1 MKSNGQKTGT
11 VLNRGTGLLVIEV
24 RHSNPNGDPDAESE
38 PRTIDADGRGLI
50 SPVSFKR
57 KLRDLV
63 ADKEG
68 AAWKAALEQL
78 KLPNGKSRQYEILET
93 RGRDRD
99 AIFKLTAENFRN
111 AYWDGRVFGNTFLEE
126 LKDKKLKPGEK
137 DHFIS
142 TGAVQFGPG
151 VSIAPIEVERLTMT
165 NKAGV
170 EKDKRGMAPL
180 GWRVVRHAVYV
191 MPFFVNPM
199 MAGKSGCDPTDI
211 ELMKFLIP
219 HAYRGTAS
227 AIRPF
232 VEVRQAWY
240 AEHTMPLGSCP
251 DWKIIDAAHAPEGQG
266 RAGHAVHFDRRI
278 RDPARALKGCP
289 GPSERLRGSLHQ
301 EMEVSHG
308 VASTRSRPAGPF
320 SPSGGLRRRPLPATR
335 PGRQG
340 RGERASPGYAPF
352 RDRSAGRSPRFD
364 RGRGHVPR
372 PGEARPGES
381 GGAAAGA

>member
-1 MKSNGQKTGT
+1 MKSNGQEEDTG
-11 VLNRGTGLLVIEV
+11 LNRGTGLLVIEV

-68 AAWKAALEQL
+68 PAWEAATKAL
-78 KLPNGKSRQYEILET
+78 KISPNGDGRGYDILES

-99 AIFKLTAENFRN
+99 AIFKLTAEPFRN
-111 AYWDGRVFGNTFLEE
+111 AYWDGRVFGNTFLEDIKG
-126 LKDKKLKPGEK
+126 KDYKPGEK

-142 TGAVQFGPG
+142 TGVVQFGPG
-151 VSIAPIEVERLTMT
+151 VSLAPIEVERLTTT
-165 NKAGV
+165 NKSGV
-170 EKDKRGMAPL
+170 EGDKDRGMAPL

-199 MAGKSGCDPTDI
+199 MARKSGCDATDI

-232 VEVRQAWY
+232 VEVRHAWY
-240 AEHTMPLGSCP
+240 AEHKMPLGSCP
-251 DWKIIDAAHAPEGQG
+251 DWRIIDPLTPRKVKGEPDEPSTSIADYEIPQG
-266 RAGHAVHFDRRI
+266 LPDEVRGL
-278 RDPARALKGCP
+278 LKGIEDLCVKQW
-289 GPSERLRGSLHQ
+289 G
-301 EMEVSHG
+301 
-308 VASTRSRPAGPF
+308 
-320 SPSGGLRRRPLPATR
+320 
-335 PGRQG
+335 
-340 RGERASPGYAPF
+340 
-352 RDRSAGRSPRFD
+352 
-364 RGRGHVPR
+364 
-372 PGEARPGES
+372 
-381 GGAAAGA
+381 